1 MDTRPYHYDN
11 TAQWLPPQEQFFEA
25 RSAPARPSQ
34 QPYQR
39 QRQQEG
45 GSART
50 PAKPMPKASA
60 LALTRTLKRW
70 LVATSLV
77 GFLAFGGLVALHQS
91 DSTTTASQT
100 PVTSSGSGAS
110 QTNSTSSSDDDSNS
124 FLQQQGGNT
133 GGTDNSS
140 QAPVSGTHTS

>member
-1 MDTRPYHYDN
+1 MDTHPYHYDN
-11 TAQWLPPQEQFFEA
+11 TAPWQPPQEQFFEA
-25 RSAPARPSQ
+25 RSAPARPIQ

-45 GSART
+45 GLART
-50 PAKPMPKASA
+50 AVKPMPKARA

-70 LVATSLV
+70 LVATSLI
-77 GFLAFGGLVALHQS
+77 GFLSFGGLVAFHQS

-100 PVTSSGSGAS
+100 PVTSSGSGGS
-110 QTNSTSSSDDDSNS
+110 QTNSTSSSDDSNS

-133 GGTDNSS
+133 VGTNNSS